1 MRKDILA
8 SVVGVVLFT
17 VLLGLVYPLAITGI
31 SQVVMPGKA
40 NGSQIERDGKTVGS
54 ELIGQDFRRQAV
66 VDGEPAVDEEGEPI
80 LEPDPAYF
88 QSRPS
93 ATGYS
98 ANATFFNNLGP
109 NQQDLADQLQAAAES
124 YLALEGPDNPGLET
138 DDIPADAV
146 TTSASGIDPHI
157 SPENAEIQARRVAR
171 ERGLS
176 PDRVNDLIDEHTAGR
191 ALGFM
196 GEPGVNVLTLNLA
209 LDEETR

>member
-31 SQVVMPGKA
+31 SQVAMPGKA

-54 ELIGQDFRRQAV
+54 ELIGQDFAGDVR
-66 VDGEPAVDEEGEPI
+66 
-80 LEPDPAYF
+80 YF

-93 ATGYS
+93 ATGYA
-98 ANATFFNNLGP
+98 ANATFFNSLGP
-109 NQQDLADQLQAAAES
+109 NQQDLADQLKAAADA
-124 YLALEGPDNPGLET
+124 YLALEGPDNPGLKA
-138 DDIPADAV
+138 DDIPSDAV
-146 TTSASGIDPHI
+146 TTSASGVDPHI
-157 SPENAEIQARRVAR
+157 SPDNAEIQARRVAR

>member
-1 MRKDILA
+1 MRKDIIA

-17 VLLGLVYPLAITGI
+17 VLLGLAYPLAVTGVA
-31 SQVVMPGKA
+31 QLTMPGNA
-40 NGSQIERDGKTVGS
+40 NGSQIERDGTTVGS

-66 VDGEPAVDEEGEPI
+66 VDGEPAVDEEGEPV
-80 LEPDPAYF
+80 LEADPVYF

-93 ATGYS
+93 VSGYS

-109 NQQDLADQLQAAAES
+109 NQQDLADQLAAAADA
-124 YLALEGPDNPGLET
+124 YLKLEGPDNPALT
-138 DDIPADAV
+138 KDDIPSDAV

-157 SPENAEIQARRVAR
+157 SVDNAEIQARRVAR
-171 ERGLS
+171 ERGL
-176 PDRVNDLIDEHTAGR
+176 PLDRVNDLIDKHTAGR

>member
-1 MRKDILA
+1 M
-8 SVVGVVLFT
+8 
-17 VLLGLVYPLAITGI
+17 
-31 SQVVMPGKA
+31 
-40 NGSQIERDGKTVGS
+40 
-54 ELIGQDFRRQAV
+54 
-66 VDGEPAVDEEGEPI
+66 

-93 ATGYS
+93 ASGYS

-109 NQQDLADQLQAAAES
+109 NQQDLADQLKAAADA
-124 YLALEGPDNPGLET
+124 YLALEGPDNPGLKAG
-138 DDIPADAV
+138 DIPSDAV

-157 SPENAEIQARRVAR
+157 STENAEIQARRVAR

>member
-8 SVVGVVLFT
+8 SVVGVVLIT
-17 VLLGLVYPLAITGI
+17 VLLGLVYPLAVTGI

-40 NGSQIERDGKTVGS
+40 NGSQIQRDGQTVGS
-54 ELIGQDFRRQAV
+54 ELIGQDFG
-66 VDGEPAVDEEGEPI
+66 D
-80 LEPDPAYF
+80 DPRYF

-93 ATGYS
+93 ATEYS
-98 ANATFFNNLGP
+98 ADATFFNNLGP
-109 NQQDLADQLQAAAES
+109 NQQDLADQLSDAAAAYAER
-124 YLALEGPDNPGLET
+124 EGVAVG
-138 DDIPADAV
+138 DIPPDAV
-146 TTSASGIDPHI
+146 TTSASGVDPHI